1 MASLQVSRIHRDI
14 GQRGKQCGCATIE
27 ILCVLSGAIAGF
39 AVAAHFFFSQV
50 DRSHARQRS
59 DSDESERLNGLAHG
73 LVELTHRVSA
83 DVSAHTNKVADIAER
98 LRPAEKEVSSVL
110 SAISELIEVNG
121 VVQVQLAEARNLLV
135 QQSRQIEVAV
145 REARTDLLTG
155 LSNRRALDE
164 FLKGCIE
171 PAPREEISGLLMLDI
186 DLLKK
191 TNDTYGHASGD
202 ALLSSFA
209 SCILEWCNG
218 KYFAA
223 RYGGEEFVV
232 ILTGMSLEVV
242 VQKAAELRAH
252 VSERTIV
259 HDGQSLTFTA
269 SGGLT
274 MLLPGDTAQAAYQR
288 ADKGLQLAKDAGRD
302 CGFWLNADQWVR
314 FSLTEAER
322 VRKAAAQ
329 ERISNES
336 NSTGESTTSL
346 AQPVAN
352 EPTQQPPSEPAIKV
366 GREGRDDNAQGG
378 GNTPETKNEHQLDN
392 GPPAD
397 ILDLGAFLQKLD
409 VHLKQLLEA
418 ALPATA
424 LLIKAE
430 GLEQLSPGDDDLGW
444 RNTLSIVQSHVRG
457 IDVLGHSEKHCLC
470 IFLPGTSLNIG
481 IEHAG
486 RMQQGLAASHEAAT
500 PTSRLPQ
507 RFSIALATA
516 ERGETPEGFM
526 QRLESA
532 LATALNAK
540 PDEIVVH
547 DGKTCRLQTA

>member
-1 MASLQVSRIHRDI
+1 M
-14 GQRGKQCGCATIE
+14 IE
-27 ILCVLSGAIAGF
+27 VLCVLSGAIAGF
-39 AVAAHFFFSQV
+39 ALAAHFFLNQV
-50 DRSHARQRS
+50 DRSHARHRS
-59 DSDESERLNGLAHG
+59 ASGESERLDGLAHD

-83 DVSAHTNKVADIAER
+83 DVSAHTDKVADIAER
-98 LRPAEKEVSSVL
+98 LRPAEIEVSSVL
-110 SAISELIEVNG
+110 SSISELIEVNK
-121 VVQVQLAEARNLLV
+121 VMQAQLADARTLLL
-135 QQSRQIEVAV
+135 QQSRPIEVAV
-145 REARTDLLTG
+145 RKARTDLLTG
-155 LSNRRALDE
+155 LPSRSELDE
-164 FLKGCIE
+164 YLIGCIQSV
-171 PAPREEISGLLMLDI
+171 PREEISGLLMLDI

-191 TNDTYGHASGD
+191 INDTFGHATGD
-202 ALLSSFA
+202 TVLSSFA
-209 SCILEWCNG
+209 NCILQWCNG

-252 VSERTIV
+252 VSERTMV

-288 ADKGLQLAKDAGRD
+288 ADKGLQVAKDAGRD

-322 VRKAAAQ
+322 VRTAAAQ

-336 NSTGESTTSL
+336 NSAGESTTSL
-346 AQPVAN
+346 AQPVSN
-352 EPTQQPPSEPAIKV
+352 EPPQHPPAEPAI
-366 GREGRDDNAQGG
+366 RESKEGKDGTAQGG
-378 GNTPETKNEHQLDN
+378 GNTPETKNEHRHDS

-397 ILDLGAFLQKLD
+397 ILDLGTFLQKLD

-424 LLIKAE
+424 FLLKAE

-470 IFLPGTSLNIG
+470 IFLPGTSLKIG

-486 RMQQGLAASHEAAT
+486 RMQQGLAASQEATT

-532 LATALNAK
+532 LATAPDAK

-547 DGKTCRLQTA
+547 DGKSCRIQTA